1 LARLDLSLA
10 QGEDAGVVFEGL
22 VVGHDPHYDLL
33 DLRLPGG
40 SGPVLRIAHP
50 AHVMGSTL
58 RVKVQ
63 ARDVSLALAADSTSS
78 I

>member
-1 LARLDLSLA
+1 
-10 QGEDAGVVFEGL
+10 V

-40 SGPVLRIAHP
+40 EAAVRIAIRP
-50 AHVMGSTL
+50 CGSTL

-63 ARDVSLALAADSTSS
+63 ARDVSLALTPTAHRAFSTACRCGCANAARQTTRPMCW
-78 I
+78 